1 MNSKKKAK
9 GTKARAA
16 DRGASELPKSKASKG
31 SAKPTRAVS
40 ITSFES
46 RPIRWLWEG
55 RIPLGKLTIVDGD
68 PGLGKSVITNA
79 DIAARVSRGDR
90 MPDGTPGLRGAR
102 AVVLVVAED
111 DLGDTVRPRLEA
123 AGAELDHVFTE
134 AVQRNSK
141 GHVIPLVIPDDLTR
155 LRETVE
161 EVSAAL
167 LIIDP
172 ITAYLGEQV
181 NTHNDA
187 SVRRALG
194 PLKEL
199 AEATGAAVVMVRHLN
214 KSGDGKA
221 LYRGGGSI
229 AFSGS
234 ARSGLMVEAIP
245 DDPDGWCGLAQV
257 KGNLSRKAKTLRYR
271 IVSAQVQDPDFPYD
285 IPVVEW
291 GGESELTADQLFE
304 RKDAR
309 KRAPEREQA
318 KAFLVELLKDGPCLV
333 AEVEAQAQAA
343 GHSWSTVKRAAT
355 EMGLAKE
362 PVRSKGG
369 KKSIK
374 AWQWSLPPGL
384 KWSSS

>member
-9 GTKARAA
+9 GTKSRSFE
-16 DRGASELPKSKASKG
+16 ASAETKAMPTASKR
-31 SAKPTRAVS
+31 SAKPSHAVP

-46 RPIRWLWEG
+46 KPIQWLWEG

-79 DIAARVSRGDR
+79 DIAARVSRGDQ
-90 MPDGTPGLRGAR
+90 MPDETPGLTQAR
-102 AVVLVVAED
+102 SVILVVAED

-123 AGAELDHVFTE
+123 AGADLDHVFTE

-141 GHVIPLVIPDDLTR
+141 GHVIPLVIPDDLVR

-161 EVSAAL
+161 EVGAAL

-172 ITAYLGEQV
+172 ITAYLGEQT

-234 ARSGLMVEAIP
+234 ARSGLMVDSIP
-245 DDPDGWCGLAQV
+245 GDPDGWCGLAQV
-257 KGNLSRKAKTLRYR
+257 KGNLARKAKTLRYR
-271 IVSAQVQDPDFPYD
+271 IVSVQIADPSFPYD
-285 IPVVEW
+285 VPVVEW
-291 GGESELTADQLFE
+291 GGETDLTADQLFE
-304 RKDAR
+304 KKDAR

-318 KAFLVELLKDGPCLV
+318 KAFLVELLKNGPCLV
-333 AEVEAQAQAA
+333 AEVELQAQAA
-343 GHSWSTVKRAAT
+343 GLAWSTVRRAAT
-355 EMGLAKE
+355 ELSLAKE

-369 KKSIK
+369 KKAIK
-374 AWQWSLPPGL
+374 AWKWSLPPGL